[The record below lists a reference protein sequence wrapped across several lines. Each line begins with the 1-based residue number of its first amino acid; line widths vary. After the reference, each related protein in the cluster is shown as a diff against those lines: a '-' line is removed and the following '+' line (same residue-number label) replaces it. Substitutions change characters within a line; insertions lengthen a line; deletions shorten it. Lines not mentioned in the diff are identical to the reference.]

1 MAKKILKR
9 SLALGALMAFVIT
22 GSAMA
27 EEVLSSKN
35 HSENNVLLSDGKS
48 YVLDSTGAVT
58 ITSSTENTIA
68 NNATI
73 TVGDNQVLNLISK
86 ASGGDYNG
94 ILNTNVTINGNGNVT
109 IHQKDIVGNA
119 ICSMSGSP
127 DIVKITANKLN
138 IIADSGNAIYAEEGD
153 KVDLIAKEIVLS
165 GALVDASDPRYNT
178 SGIYAAGGAEVSIT
192 GFDKLNISVK
202 NNSGVEGEGGPAI
215 NNVGSKVTVSGGEAT
230 LSSEGRAAVAALSGS
245 TTSITA
251 ESLSIATENLDG
263 DREARKSSAVAAQGG
278 STLEINVSDKL
289 DITNNDQNGTTAI
302 NAQGN
307 SKIDIKGT
315 ADIDING
322 NVYGESLATE
332 ANSKIG
338 IEGNNVTITSNA
350 GQGSDADTAGVI
362 ENTSIIAQGKV
373 VLTATGN
380 QAGIGVRIVD
390 GHRDDG
396 HNAEN
401 SIRAKEIEINSA
413 KSFGVYAND
422 FGWDTV
428 GTVNHITLDAEK
440 ITINSEKDGIQSMNG
455 AVINI
460 KNFDELNI
468 KSNEQGINS
477 EYGELSITG
486 KNIDVDAAEQGI
498 RSLLGGNIEL
508 NTESTAIKA
517 GLEAI
522 KATGRSSVEIN
533 SSTTQLTGDIV
544 LLKYDGEALE
554 PNVKVNFG
562 DSKSFLKGKVAT
574 SENGRTELTFSNSA
588 SWDVTGDSNV
598 SKLKADG
605 GIVNLGKT
613 PVTVDVEEA
622 NGSDLK
628 VNTDST
634 DNKLQIGQNDV
645 KKITV
650 AAGENLAATL
660 TDANQ
665 GEQLQA
671 LANVVEVADGNK
683 QKTVTVAAGDVSGAI
698 TAVTDNNGKIATVQ
712 EEVNTTNAAVSDMG
726 SISLMTWRQE
736 NNDMNKR
743 LGELRDS
750 KGQHGAWAR
759 MARGE
764 SKYGAQN
771 VKNQYNYYQVGY
783 DEKLSTDPHWTVG
796 VALTRTEGNSTFR
809 DGTGENNHTGVAV
822 YGSYLG
828 DNGSFIDLIA
838 KYARMDNEYKTIGG
852 VGDAD
857 YKTNGYSV
865 SAEYGKRFTK
875 DNGLWIEP
883 QVELTYGTVG
893 SVNYLTSKDTSV
905 RQDGIDSFVGR
916 IGFALGK
923 NIKAGNV
930 YARASYLYDFDGDTN
945 VTFSKG
951 GVTRSF
957 EQDLG
962 GGWWEVGIGS
972 NINLSDATHLYFDV
986 EKTYGGDVATPWQWN
1001 LGVRY
1006 SF

>member
-27 EEVLSSKN
+27 EEVLSSKD
-35 HSENNVLLSDGKS
+35 HSGNNVLLRDGKS

-73 TVGDNQVLNLISK
+73 TVGENQVLNLIST
-86 ASGGDYNG
+86 ARGGDYNG

-109 IHQKDIVGNA
+109 IHQKDIIGNA
-119 ICSMSGSP
+119 ICSMSGVVDTVNIS
-127 DIVKITANKLN
+127 ANKLN

-153 KVDLIAKEIVLS
+153 KVDLTAKEIVLS
-165 GALVDASDPRYNT
+165 GSFASDSVNT
-178 SGIYAAGGAEVSIT
+178 AGVYAAGGSEVSIT
-192 GFDKLNISVK
+192 GFDKLNIGVK
-202 NNSGVEGEGGPAI
+202 NNSGEEGEGGPAI
-215 NNVGSKVTVSGGEAT
+215 NNVGSKVTISGGKAT

-251 ESLSIATENLDG
+251 ESLSIATKNLAG
-263 DREARKSSAVAAQGG
+263 GSEARKSSAVAAQGG
-278 STLEINVSDKL
+278 STLKINVSDKL
-289 DITNNDQNGTTAI
+289 NITNNNQNVTTAI
-302 NAQGN
+302 NAQER
-307 SKIDIKGT
+307 SEIDIKGT

-338 IEGNNVTITSNA
+338 IEGKNVTITSNA

-380 QAGIGVRIVD
+380 QAGIGVRSNA
-390 GHRDDG
+390 G

-460 KNFDELNI
+460 KNFDELKI
-468 KSNEQGINS
+468 KSKEQGINS

-486 KNIDVDAAEQGI
+486 KNIDVDAAAQGI
-498 RSLLGGNIEL
+498 RSLLGGNIKL

-517 GLEAI
+517 GSEAI
-522 KATGRSSVEIN
+522 QATGRSSVEIN

-544 LLKYDGEALE
+544 LLNHDGEALG

-562 DSKSFLKGKVAT
+562 DSKSFLKGKVTT

-598 SKLKADG
+598 SELNVDG
-605 GIVNLGKT
+605 GII
-613 PVTVDVEEA
+613 
-622 NGSDLK
+622 DL
-628 VNTDST
+628 N
-634 DNKLQIGQNDV
+634 N
-645 KKITV
+645 
-650 AAGENLAATL
+650 
-660 TDANQ
+660 
-665 GEQLQA
+665 
-671 LANVVEVADGNK
+671 
-683 QKTVTVAAGDVSGAI
+683 TVTVGTLAGSEMTVNATSFDNAIVATNNSVGNVTINASAAMTDALAKGEATTEEALNVVSRNNSGSVTFYGAASDVAGATTI
-698 TAVTDNNGKIATVQ
+698 TSDANGNVTRTEAT
-712 EEVNTTNAAVSDMG
+712 NTANAAVSDMA
-726 SISLMTWRQE
+726 SISMMTWRQE

-796 VALTRTEGNSTFR
+796 VALTRTEGNSTFK
-809 DGTGENNHTGVAV
+809 DGSGENNHTGVAV

-828 DNGSFIDLIA
+828 ENGSFIDLIA
-838 KYARMDNEYKTIGG
+838 KYSRMDNEYKTTAG

-893 SVNYLTSKDTSV
+893 SANYMTSKDASV

>member
-27 EEVLSSKN
+27 EEVLISKD

-48 YVLDSTGAVT
+48 YVLDSTGPVT

-73 TVGDNQVLNLISK
+73 TVGENQVLNLIST
-86 ASGGDYNG
+86 ATGRDYNG

-109 IHQKDIVGNA
+109 IHQKDIIGNA
-119 ICSMSGSP
+119 ICSMSGVVDTVNIS
-127 DIVKITANKLN
+127 ANKLN

-153 KVDLIAKEIVLS
+153 KVDLTAKEIVLS
-165 GALVDASDPRYNT
+165 GSFASDSVNT
-178 SGIYAAGGAEVSIT
+178 AGVYAAGGSEVSIT
-192 GFDKLNISVK
+192 GFDKLNIGVK
-202 NNSGVEGEGGPAI
+202 NNSGEEGEGGPAI
-215 NNVGSKVTVSGGEAT
+215 NNVGSKVTISGGEAT

-251 ESLSIATENLDG
+251 ESLSIATKNLAG
-263 DREARKSSAVAAQGG
+263 GSEARKSSAVAAQGG
-278 STLEINVSDKL
+278 STLKINVSDKL
-289 DITNNDQNGTTAI
+289 NITNNNQNVTTAI
-302 NAQGN
+302 NAQEH
-307 SKIDIKGT
+307 SEIDIKGT

-338 IEGNNVTITSNA
+338 IEGKNVTITSNA

-380 QAGIGVRIVD
+380 QAGIGVRSNA
-390 GHRDDG
+390 G

-460 KNFDELNI
+460 TNFDELKI
-468 KSNEQGINS
+468 KSKEQGINS

-486 KNIDVDAAEQGI
+486 KNIDVDAAAQGI
-498 RSLLGGNIEL
+498 RSLLGGNIKL

-517 GLEAI
+517 GSEAI
-522 KATGRSSVEIN
+522 QATGRSSVEIN

-544 LLKYDGEALE
+544 LLKHDGEALG

-562 DSKSFLKGKVAT
+562 DSKSFLKGKVTT

-598 SKLKADG
+598 SELNVDG
-605 GIVNLGKT
+605 GII
-613 PVTVDVEEA
+613 
-622 NGSDLK
+622 DL
-628 VNTDST
+628 N
-634 DNKLQIGQNDV
+634 N
-645 KKITV
+645 
-650 AAGENLAATL
+650 
-660 TDANQ
+660 
-665 GEQLQA
+665 
-671 LANVVEVADGNK
+671 
-683 QKTVTVAAGDVSGAI
+683 TVTVGTLAGSEMTVNATSFDNAIVATNNSVGNVTINASAAMTDALAKGEATTEEALNVVSRNNSGSVTFYGAASDVAGATTI
-698 TAVTDNNGKIATVQ
+698 TSDANGNVTRTEAT
-712 EEVNTTNAAVSDMG
+712 NTANAAVSDMA
-726 SISLMTWRQE
+726 SISMMTWRQE

-796 VALTRTEGNSTFR
+796 VALTRTEGNSTFK
-809 DGTGENNHTGVAV
+809 DGSGENNHTGVAV

-828 DNGSFIDLIA
+828 ENGSFIDLIA
-838 KYARMDNEYKTIGG
+838 KYSRMDNEYKTTAG

-893 SVNYLTSKDTSV
+893 SANYMTSKDASV
-905 RQDGIDSFVGR
+905 RQDGIDSLVGR
-916 IGFALGK
+916 VGFALGK

-930 YARASYLYDFDGDTN
+930 YARASYLYDFDGEAN
-945 VTFSKG
+945 VTYSKD

-972 NINLSDATHLYFDV
+972 NINLSNATHLYFDV

>member
-1 MAKKILKR
+1 MAKKNLKR
-9 SLALGALMAFVIT
+9 GLALGALMAFVIT

-27 EEVLSSKN
+27 AEALSSKDY
-35 HSENNVLLSDGKS
+35 SESTVLLSDGAA
-48 YVLDSTGAVT
+48 YVLDATGEVT
-58 ITSSTENTIA
+58 IKSSGENTIA

-73 TVGDNQVLNLISK
+73 TVGDNQVLNLIST
-86 ASGGDYNG
+86 AGGGDYNG

-109 IHQKDIVGNA
+109 IHQKDIIGNA
-119 ICSMSGSP
+119 ICSMSGYS
-127 DIVKITANKLN
+127 DIVKITANKIN
-138 IIADSGNAIYAEEGD
+138 VTADSGCAIYAEEGD
-153 KVDLIAKEIVLS
+153 KIDLTAKEIVLS
-165 GALVDASDPRYNT
+165 GFFASDSAST
-178 SGIYAAGGAEVSIT
+178 AGVYAAGGSEVSIT

-202 NNSGVEGEGGPAI
+202 NNSEVKGEGGPAI
-215 NNVGSKVTVSGGEAT
+215 NNVGSKVTISGGKAT

-251 ESLSIATENLDG
+251 ESLSIATKNLAG
-263 DREARKSSAVAAQGG
+263 GSEEARKSSAVAAQGG

-289 DITNNDQNGTTAI
+289 VITNNDQSGTTAI

-322 NVYGESLATE
+322 NVYGESLATG

-338 IEGNNVTITSNA
+338 IEGNNITITSNA
-350 GQGSDADTAGVI
+350 GQGSDADIAGVI

-380 QAGIGVRIVD
+380 QAGIGVRSNA
-390 GHRDDG
+390 GHD
-396 HNAEN
+396 AEN
-401 SIRAKEIEINSA
+401 SIKAKEIEINSA

-428 GTVNHITLDAEK
+428 GTVNHITLDAGK

-498 RSLLGGNIEL
+498 RSLLGGKIEL
-508 NTESTAIKA
+508 NTESTVIKA
-517 GLEAI
+517 GSEAIEAI

-533 SSTTQLTGDIV
+533 STTTQLTGDIV
-544 LLKYDGEALE
+544 LSKHDGEALE

-562 DSKSFLKGKVAT
+562 DSKSFLKGKVTT

-598 SKLKADG
+598 SELNVNG
-605 GIVNLGKT
+605 GVIDLNKN
-613 PVTVDVEEA
+613 VTVGTLAGSDMTVNATSFDNAIVATNNSVDNVTINASAAMTDALAKGEATTEEA
-622 NGSDLK
+622 LNVVSRNNSGS
-628 VNTDST
+628 VTFYGAAS
-634 DNKLQIGQNDV
+634 DV
-645 KKITV
+645 AGATTITS
-650 AAGENLAATL
+650 
-660 TDANQ
+660 DAN
-665 GEQLQA
+665 G
-671 LANVVEVADGNK
+671 NVTRTEATN
-683 QKTVTVAAGDVSGAI
+683 
-698 TAVTDNNGKIATVQ
+698 TA
-712 EEVNTTNAAVSDMG
+712 NAAVSDMA
-726 SISLMTWRQE
+726 SISMMTWRQE

-796 VALTRTEGNSTFR
+796 VALTRTEGNSTFK
-809 DGTGENNHTGVAV
+809 DGSGENNHTGVAV

-828 DNGSFIDLIA
+828 ENGSFIDLIA
-838 KYARMDNEYKTIGG
+838 KYSRMDNEYKTTAG

-893 SVNYLTSKDTSV
+893 SANYMTSKDASV
-905 RQDGIDSFVGR
+905 RQDGIDSLVGR
-916 IGFALGK
+916 VGFALGK

-930 YARASYLYDFDGDTN
+930 YARASYLYDFDGEAN
-945 VTFSKG
+945 VTYSKG

-972 NINLSDATHLYFDV
+972 NINLSNATHLYFDV

-1001 LGVRY
+1001 VGVRY

>member
-27 EEVLSSKN
+27 EEVLSSKD
-35 HSENNVLLSDGKS
+35 HSENNVLLRDGKS

-73 TVGDNQVLNLISK
+73 TVGENQVLNLIST
-86 ASGGDYNG
+86 ARGGDYNG

-109 IHQKDIVGNA
+109 IHQKDIIGNA
-119 ICSMSGSP
+119 ICSMSGVVDTVNIS
-127 DIVKITANKLN
+127 ANKLN

-153 KVDLIAKEIVLS
+153 KVDLTAKEIVLS
-165 GALVDASDPRYNT
+165 GSFASDSVNT
-178 SGIYAAGGAEVSIT
+178 AGVYAAGGSEVSIT
-192 GFDKLNISVK
+192 GFDKLNIGVK
-202 NNSGVEGEGGPAI
+202 NNSGEEGEGGPAI
-215 NNVGSKVTVSGGEAT
+215 NNVGSKVTISGGEAT

-251 ESLSIATENLDG
+251 ESLSIATKNLAG
-263 DREARKSSAVAAQGG
+263 GSEARKSSAVAAQGG
-278 STLEINVSDKL
+278 STLKINVSDKL
-289 DITNNDQNGTTAI
+289 NITNNNQNVTTAI
-302 NAQGN
+302 NAQEH
-307 SKIDIKGT
+307 SEIDIKGT

-338 IEGNNVTITSNA
+338 IEGKNVTITSNA

-380 QAGIGVRIVD
+380 QAGIGVRSNA
-390 GHRDDG
+390 G

-460 KNFDELNI
+460 KNFDELKI
-468 KSNEQGINS
+468 KSKEQGINS

-486 KNIDVDAAEQGI
+486 KNIDVDAAAQGI
-498 RSLLGGNIEL
+498 RSLLGGNIKL

-517 GLEAI
+517 GSEAI
-522 KATGRSSVEIN
+522 QATGRSSVEIN

-544 LLKYDGEALE
+544 LLKHDGEALG

-562 DSKSFLKGKVAT
+562 DSKSFLKGKVTT

-598 SKLKADG
+598 SELNVDG
-605 GIVNLGKT
+605 GII
-613 PVTVDVEEA
+613 
-622 NGSDLK
+622 DL
-628 VNTDST
+628 N
-634 DNKLQIGQNDV
+634 N
-645 KKITV
+645 
-650 AAGENLAATL
+650 
-660 TDANQ
+660 
-665 GEQLQA
+665 
-671 LANVVEVADGNK
+671 
-683 QKTVTVAAGDVSGAI
+683 TVTVGTLAGSEMTVNATSFDNAIVATNNSVGNVTINASAAMTDALAKGEATTEEALNVVSRNNSGSVTFYGAASDVAGATTI
-698 TAVTDNNGKIATVQ
+698 TSDANGNVTRTEAT
-712 EEVNTTNAAVSDMG
+712 NTANAAVSDMA
-726 SISLMTWRQE
+726 SISMMTWRQE

-796 VALTRTEGNSTFR
+796 VALTRTEGNSTFK
-809 DGTGENNHTGVAV
+809 DGSGENNHTGVAV

-828 DNGSFIDLIA
+828 ENGSFIDLIA
-838 KYARMDNEYKTIGG
+838 KYSRMDNEYKTTAG

-893 SVNYLTSKDTSV
+893 SANYMTSKDASV

-957 EQDLG
+957 EEDLG

>member
-1 MAKKILKR
+1 
-9 SLALGALMAFVIT
+9 MAFVIT

-27 EEVLSSKN
+27 AEALSSMDYTG
-35 HSENNVLLSDGKS
+35 STVLLSGGAN
-48 YVLDSTGAVT
+48 YVLDATGEVT
-58 ITSSTENTIA
+58 IKSSGENTIA

-73 TVGDNQVLNLISK
+73 TVGDNQILNLIST
-86 ASGGDYNG
+86 ANGGDYNG

-109 IHQKDIVGNA
+109 IHQKDFVGNA
-119 ICSMSGSP
+119 IGSMSSSP
-127 DIVKITANKLN
+127 DIVKITASKINVT
-138 IIADSGNAIYAEEGD
+138 ADSGNAIYAEKGD

-165 GALVDASDPRYNT
+165 GALVDVSDSRYNT
-178 SGIYAAGGAEVSIT
+178 SGIYAAGGSEVSIT

-202 NNSGVEGEGGPAI
+202 NNSGVEGEGGPAVFS
-215 NNVGSKVTVSGGEAT
+215 NGGKVTISGGEAT

-251 ESLSIATENLDG
+251 ESLSIATENLAG
-263 DREARKSSAVAAQGG
+263 GSEASKSSAVAAQGG

-289 DITNNDQNGTTAI
+289 DITNNDPNGTTAI

-322 NVYGESLATE
+322 NVYGESSANK
-332 ANSKIG
+332 ANSQIG
-338 IEGNNVTITSNA
+338 IEGNKVTITSNA
-350 GQGSDADTAGVI
+350 GQDLDADIAGVI

-380 QAGIGVRIVD
+380 QAGIGVRSNA
-390 GHRDDG
+390 G

-428 GTVNHITLDAEK
+428 GTVNHITLDAGK

-455 AVINI
+455 AVIDI
-460 KNFDELNI
+460 KNFDELKI

-477 EYGELSITG
+477 EYGDLSITG

-508 NTESTAIKA
+508 NTESTVIKA

-533 SSTTQLTGDIV
+533 STTTQLTGDIV
-544 LLKYDGEALE
+544 LLKCDGETLE

-562 DSKSFLKGKVAT
+562 DSKSFLKGKVTT

-598 SKLKADG
+598 SELKVDG
-605 GIVNLGKT
+605 GII
-613 PVTVDVEEA
+613 
-622 NGSDLK
+622 DL
-628 VNTDST
+628 N
-634 DNKLQIGQNDV
+634 N
-645 KKITV
+645 
-650 AAGENLAATL
+650 
-660 TDANQ
+660 
-665 GEQLQA
+665 
-671 LANVVEVADGNK
+671 
-683 QKTVTVAAGDVSGAI
+683 TVTVGTLAGSDMTVNATSFDNAIVATNNSVGNVTINASAAMTDALAKGEASTEDALNVVTRNGDGSVVFYGAASDVAGATTI
-698 TAVTDNNGKIATVQ
+698 TSDANGNVTRTEAT
-712 EEVNTTNAAVSDMG
+712 NTANAAVSDMA
-726 SISLMTWRQE
+726 SISMMTWRQE

-750 KGQHGAWAR
+750 KGQYGAWAR

-764 SKYGAQN
+764 SKYGAQG
-771 VKNQYNYYQVGY
+771 VKNQYNYYQIGY

-796 VALTRTEGNSTFR
+796 VALTRTEGNSTFK
-809 DGTGENNHTGVAV
+809 DGSGENNHTGVAV

-828 DNGSFIDLIA
+828 ENGSFIDLIA
-838 KYARMDNEYKTIGG
+838 KYSRMDNEYKTTAG

-893 SVNYLTSKDTSV
+893 SANYMTSKDASV
-905 RQDGIDSFVGR
+905 RQDGIDSLVGR
-916 IGFALGK
+916 VGFALGK

-930 YARASYLYDFDGDTN
+930 YARASYLYDFDGEAN
-945 VTFSKG
+945 VTYSKG

-972 NINLSDATHLYFDV
+972 NINLSNATHLYFDV

-1001 LGVRY
+1001 VGVRY

>member
-9 SLALGALMAFVIT
+9 SLALGVLMAFVIT

-27 EEVLSSKN
+27 AGVINTSNSVAKNQFKNDTFTLGSDSVILNNMPKDLAGIGDETVSNQNTIINILEGQTLTLNTTNAQEYGMIQNTIINNDGSMNGTVILNHTGNGFGAAIGTN
-35 HSENNVLLSDGKS
+35 HS
-48 YVLDSTGAVT
+48 
-58 ITSSTENTIA
+58 
-68 NNATI
+68 
-73 TVGDNQVLNLISK
+73 
-86 ASGGDYNG
+86 GGNK
-94 ILNTNVTINGNGNVT
+94 VTINANEIKIDAPYSKAVYGT
-109 IHQKDIVGNA
+109 NA
-119 ICSMSGSP
+119 I
-127 DIVKITANKLN
+127 DEINLNANKISIN
-138 IIADSGNAIYAEEGD
+138 GGT
-153 KVDLIAKEIVLS
+153 
-165 GALVDASDPRYNT
+165 AL
-178 SGIYAAGGAEVSIT
+178 YAAG
-192 GFDKLNISVK
+192 
-202 NNSGVEGEGGPAI
+202 
-215 NNVGSKVTVSGGEAT
+215 SKVNVKAKDSIVIESNDKCILAT
-230 LSSEGRAAVAALSGS
+230 TNG
-245 TTSITA
+245 
-251 ESLSIATENLDG
+251 N
-263 DREARKSSAVAAQGG
+263 
-278 STLEINVSDKL
+278 INVESADDDNK
-289 DITNNDQNGTTAI
+289 
-302 NAQGN
+302 
-307 SKIDIKGT
+307 
-315 ADIDING
+315 ADIVING
-322 NVYGESLATE
+322 NIEYLSTGLINVNLETE
-332 ANSKIG
+332 QSQLNGVVKHYS
-338 IEGNNVTITSNA
+338 EGGTTF
-350 GQGSDADTAGVI
+350 
-362 ENTSIIAQGKV
+362 
-373 VLTATGN
+373 TG
-380 QAGIGVRIVD
+380 
-390 GHRDDG
+390 
-396 HNAEN
+396 
-401 SIRAKEIEINSA
+401 
-413 KSFGVYAND
+413 
-422 FGWDTV
+422 
-428 GTVNHITLDAEK
+428 GTVNLTL
-440 ITINSEKDGIQSMNG
+440 NNG
-455 AVINI
+455 A
-460 KNFDELNI
+460 
-468 KSNEQGINS
+468 
-477 EYGELSITG
+477 
-486 KNIDVDAAEQGI
+486 
-498 RSLLGGNIEL
+498 
-508 NTESTAIKA
+508 
-517 GLEAI
+517 
-522 KATGRSSVEIN
+522 
-533 SSTTQLTGDIV
+533 
-544 LLKYDGEALE
+544 
-554 PNVKVNFG
+554 
-562 DSKSFLKGKVAT
+562 
-574 SENGRTELTFSNSA
+574 
-588 SWDVTGDSNV
+588 SWNVTGDSVITNV
-598 SKLKADG
+598 NADNG
-605 GIVNLGKT
+605 NINLG
-613 PVTVDVEEA
+613 EEA
-622 NGSDLK
+622 KNIQIDTLTGDALN
-628 VNTDST
+628 VNTDNTASSIEVAT
-634 DNKLQIGQNDV
+634 NNN

-650 AAGENLAATL
+650 AAGQNLAANL

-671 LANVVEVADGNK
+671 LADVVDVAEGNK

-698 TAVTDNNGKIATVQ
+698 TAVTDGNGKIATVQ
-712 EEVNTTNAAVSDMG
+712 EEANTTNAAVSDMA

-893 SVNYLTSKDTSV
+893 SVNYLTSKDASV

>member
-1 MAKKILKR
+1 MAKKNLKR
-9 SLALGALMAFVIT
+9 GLALGALMAFVIT

-35 HSENNVLLSDGKS
+35 HSENNVLLSGGAN
-48 YVLDSTGAVT
+48 YVLDATGEVT
-58 ITSSTENTIA
+58 IKSSGENTIA

-73 TVGDNQVLNLISK
+73 TVGGNQILNLIST
-86 ASGGDYNG
+86 ANGGDYNG
-94 ILNTNVTINGNGNVT
+94 VLNTNVTISGNGNVT
-109 IHQKDIVGNA
+109 VHQKGIIGNA
-119 ICSMSGSP
+119 ICSRSGYS
-127 DIVKITANKLN
+127 DIVKITANKIN
-138 IIADSGNAIYAEEGD
+138 VMADSGCAIYAEEGD
-153 KVDLIAKEIVLS
+153 KIDLTAKEIVLS
-165 GALVDASDPRYNT
+165 GSFASDSAST
-178 SGIYAAGGAEVSIT
+178 AGVYAAGGSEVSIT

-202 NNSGVEGEGGPAI
+202 NNSEVKGEGGPAI
-215 NNVGSKVTVSGGEAT
+215 NNVGSKVTISGGEAT

-251 ESLSIATENLDG
+251 ELLSIATENLDVAS
-263 DREARKSSAVAAQGG
+263 EARKSSAVAAQGG

-289 DITNNDQNGTTAI
+289 NITNNDQSGTTAI

-322 NVYGESLATE
+322 NVYGESLATG

-338 IEGNNVTITSNA
+338 IEGNNITITSNA
-350 GQGSDADTAGVI
+350 GQRLDADIAGVI

-380 QAGIGVRIVD
+380 QAGIGVRSNA
-390 GHRDDG
+390 GHD
-396 HNAEN
+396 AEN
-401 SIRAKEIEINSA
+401 SIKAKEIEINSA

-428 GTVNHITLDAEK
+428 DTVKHITLDAEK

-455 AVINI
+455 AVIDI
-460 KNFDELNI
+460 KNFDELKI
-468 KSNEQGINS
+468 KSKEQGINS
-477 EYGELSITG
+477 EYGDLSITG

-508 NTESTAIKA
+508 NTESTVIKA
-517 GLEAI
+517 GSEAI

-544 LLKYDGEALE
+544 LLKHDGEALE

-562 DSKSFLKGKVAT
+562 DSKSFLKGKVTT
-574 SENGRTELTFSNSA
+574 SDNGRTELTFSNSA

-598 SKLKADG
+598 SELNVDG
-605 GIVNLGKT
+605 GII
-613 PVTVDVEEA
+613 
-622 NGSDLK
+622 DL
-628 VNTDST
+628 N
-634 DNKLQIGQNDV
+634 N
-645 KKITV
+645 
-650 AAGENLAATL
+650 
-660 TDANQ
+660 
-665 GEQLQA
+665 
-671 LANVVEVADGNK
+671 
-683 QKTVTVAAGDVSGAI
+683 TVTVGTLAGSEMTVNATSFDNAIVATNNSVGNVTINASAAMTDALAKGEASTEDALNVVTRNGDGSVVFYGAASDVAGATTI
-698 TAVTDNNGKIATVQ
+698 TSDANGNVTRTEAT
-712 EEVNTTNAAVSDMG
+712 NTANAAVSDMA
-726 SISLMTWRQE
+726 SISMMTWRQE

-750 KGQHGAWAR
+750 KGQYGAWAR

-764 SKYGAQN
+764 SKYGAQG
-771 VKNQYNYYQVGY
+771 VKNQYNYYQIGY

-796 VALTRTEGNSTFR
+796 VALTRTEGNSTFK
-809 DGTGENNHTGVAV
+809 DGSGENNHTGVAV

-828 DNGSFIDLIA
+828 ENGSFIDLIA
-838 KYARMDNEYKTIGG
+838 KYSRMDNEYKTTAG

-893 SVNYLTSKDTSV
+893 SANYMTSKDASV
-905 RQDGIDSFVGR
+905 RQDGIDSLVGR
-916 IGFALGK
+916 VGFALGK

-930 YARASYLYDFDGDTN
+930 YARASYLYDFDGEAN
-945 VTFSKG
+945 VTYSKG

-972 NINLSDATHLYFDV
+972 NINLSNATHLYFDV

-1001 LGVRY
+1001 VGVRY